1 MTQVQEPLDLLAFD
15 QESTKVHE
23 KLQSACDDADLDVED
38 RTLIADSNV
47 EKLQEL
53 RKRLESEWQ
62 RLLVTERDA
71 NSENDR
77 LSSPERRRHERELFT
92 QALDLLPRARK
103 LAEVN
108 LLVAQLHN
116 QVPAVPEG
124 TVDAGLQALQA
135 QDLNRALTFFA
146 NAGDPASVADEVQN
160 RREDDADNLLQMA
173 RTAYAQAGAAYDD
186 LKREV
191 QAQYLNPAWII
202 GREFHR
208 EMVQRF
214 FDQIPTEKLDGA
226 APGVVAPVVTEQDEE
241 ERAAASGGIGERRA
255 LLMLG
260 GVVLLL
266 FLFGG
271 GVWAFGMG
279 SGSAPES
286 AQTASPTATSQ
297 ATDIISAPITNT
309 AAAAGSIPG
318 EAVTPSPAVTPSATS
333 RPTNTPTAAP
343 EFISVT
349 SVDPTEVFTGTL
361 PITFIINGSN
371 LDQIQSA
378 RLVADDRPA
387 IELNIASDS
396 PDEAILTLDEL
407 PEALN
412 GEVTYELQINGDG
425 YGDVTL
431 RDYIEIKEVKG
442 VNSEYEYTGRVAN
455 DETGPFTAMRE
466 VRDVA
471 SDRIGILRN
480 GDMVD
485 ILWDEGDGW
494 YRVRIRESSDPDE
507 VGWIERWLVDDND
520 EVPTPAPPPPTSPPA
535 PTPVPRPNPTPIPQS
550 QVRYFSV
557 APVVSY
563 AGSGD
568 SGRFESCVTGSVSGS
583 EGPIVGA
590 VVNVNNGPN
599 SFDATTGGGGN
610 FRVCGLGASNW
621 TAVLYFVPGTP
632 IGNQPAVTVY
642 VNGLPAQHAVVSFT
656 QR

>member
-1 MTQVQEPLDLLAFD
+1 MTQVQKPLDLSAFD

-38 RTLIADSNV
+38 RTFVADSNV

-53 RKRLESEWQ
+53 RKQLEIEWQ
-62 RLLVTERDA
+62 RLLVAERDV
-71 NSENDR
+71 NSNNAD
-77 LSSPERRRHERELFT
+77 LSSSERRRHERELFT

-103 LAEVN
+103 LAEIN

-116 QVPAVPEG
+116 QIPEVPEG

-135 QDLNRALTFFA
+135 RELNCALTLFA
-146 NAGDPASVADEVQN
+146 NAGDPATVADEVQN
-160 RREDDADNLLQMA
+160 RREDEADNLLQMA
-173 RTAYAQAGAAYDD
+173 RTAYAQTGSMLDAEAR
-186 LKREV
+186 REI
-191 QAQYLNPAWII
+191 QAKYLDPAWLI

-208 EMVQRF
+208 ETVERL
-214 FDQIPTEKLDGA
+214 K
-226 APGVVAPVVTEQDEE
+226 EE
-241 ERAAASGGIGERRA
+241 ELPRPDKNPFIGAFWGSNAKQMR
-255 LLMLG
+255 LMLG

-286 AQTASPTATSQ
+286 AQTAAPTATSR
-297 ATDIISAPITNT
+297 ATGTTSVSITHT
-309 AAAAGSIPG
+309 AAAAGGISG

-412 GEVTYELQINGDG
+412 GEVTYELQINGDN
-425 YGDVTL
+425 YREVVL
-431 RDYIEIKEVKG
+431 RDYIETREVKG
-442 VNSEYEYTGRVAN
+442 VKVEYRYTGRVAD
-455 DETGPFTAMRE
+455 DETGLFTAMRE

-471 SDRIGILRN
+471 SERIGILRN
-480 GDMVD
+480 GDLVD
-485 ILWDEGDGW
+485 ILRDEGDGW
-494 YRVRIRESSDPDE
+494 YQVRIRESSDPDE
-507 VGWIERWLVDDND
+507 IGKIGWIERWLVDDND
-520 EVPTPAPPPPTSPPA
+520 EVPTPAPP
-535 PTPVPRPNPTPIPQS
+535 TPVPPTPIPQPTARPIPTS
-550 QVRYFSV
+550 PPQPQVRDFNA

-568 SGRFESCVTGSVSGS
+568 SGRFESCVTGSVTGS

-642 VNGLPAQHAVVSFT
+642 VNGLPEQHAVVSFT